1 MTNHLLTWITH
12 TELELQQRLKDV
24 QLVHQL
30 NLASDQHERLETFYG
45 VFLTQQLAAGQT
57 LEHLTSIHPALTAV
71 TLSWRAANLIEAEN
85 FEQEYLAGLRL
96 PQQGNALE
104 TAGGAFATAGLFT
117 PEGLSVTQLA
127 ILNAGLINNEVAPL
141 LEYLDGHLDA
151 VPEHFAS
158 LQAQLPDAADTIL
171 TTARNIR
178 EFSLTHPKSW
188 FDRSRDQ
195 LEGRIETAIAAELRE
210 RPAGTQDRGL
220 VVGVAGREQRP
231 RTILDLN
238 RHKIYLRLP
247 EQQPNSTTGE
257 VNWRVTIDGTT
268 KVYRT
273 GIAWGDETGFTE
285 ALDIA
290 IDHPVRELTVHD
302 VSNNITWTVPV
313 IDAKDPL
320 LLFTARGANVTANT
334 SLHYGQL
341 HVLAPTN
348 STLTDPVNNTTYTAH
363 PTATVEG
370 WDGWTLHTLDTT
382 AHASI
387 SLNPTVSIRSIDPHA
402 RVTFHHPEPP
412 TPHLH
417 SASGLPI
424 HTTTLTAEFP
434 PTPSGQPETWQ
445 LTISAYAGPG
455 KAGEEVAPTEELPVP
470 AEGGTFQIFDPEL
483 YDAPWVGEYLI
494 RIHGPRGESFR
505 HEYAIVEGLNTAV
518 AYNGASQAFRIP
530 TAGGL
535 TEVQLTLRPGEKSF
549 EAQPATITVGAHEAT
564 AHTTIHTEEGDQ
576 LPLTYTPPRLNFE
589 LPLENEPA
597 MWRATRL
604 GLRPKDF
611 DLSGTLRVRGNG
623 PLGDPKVTVRNQ
635 HGTPVATTKLTSPD
649 NGLTHTTPI
658 ARLRGQS
665 GALPTGRLDLEW
677 TDPTTDRRISVALA
691 DIANTEPEPI
701 TLDGATLQ
709 LPPKHSAWVWP
720 ATAPWE
726 PARALATNTLP
737 ADLQNAGA
745 LIVQPF
751 LADPFATLVTPVAPG
766 ANAVR
771 LEQPG
776 HFAGSDPALGE
787 LAAFISGESEHIPS
801 TARVLPMLW
810 EMLNNGIITGESV
823 KAVHHVFAAAP
834 AQALAALAESLVPQS
849 RQPGRVVEAGL
860 VRERFQSGETTGENW
875 MTVMALLGELDE
887 QATAGKPNL
896 KEMKN
901 HLLQL
906 AGPNL
911 VSVLLSGRDE
921 TLATACID
929 RSTVAIAAMDA
940 SQQKALLEMFFSDSS
955 IVPGAIMDDGSRLLA
970 VFEAFNQRE
979 DLNAL
984 LQGEPLIQS
993 ALTMLR
999 TLRAT
1004 DKSLFAHARIR
1015 FDKLEGVDTDA
1026 KENLWALTP
1035 VVSLVFALVARLHA
1049 HGLLSSSKTL
1059 DAATPGWAK
1068 MADLVPDLV
1077 TGDLI
1082 SAEAMVLAA
1091 KHQGVL

>member
-1 MTNHLLTWITH
+1 MTNHLLTWITQA
-12 TELELQQRLKDV
+12 ELDLKQRLAEV
-24 QLVHQL
+24 QLAHQL
-30 NLASDQHERLETFYG
+30 GLPSDQLERLETFYG
-45 VFLTQQLAAGQT
+45 IFLNQQLHSGQT
-57 LEHLTSIHPALTAV
+57 LGHLTSIHPALTAV
-71 TLSWRAANLIEAEN
+71 TLTWRAANLIDAEN
-85 FEQEYLAGLRL
+85 FAEEYRAGLNL
-96 PQQGNALE
+96 PQQANLLE
-104 TAGGAFATAGLFT
+104 TAGEAFAAAGLFT
-117 PEGLSVTQLA
+117 PAGLDATHLA

-141 LEYLDGHLDA
+141 LEYLDGHLDTL
-151 VPEHFAS
+151 PTHFAALS
-158 LQAQLPDAADTIL
+158 AQHPGAADEVL

-178 EFSLTHPKSW
+178 DFSLTHPKSW
-188 FDRSRDQ
+188 FDRRRDQ
-195 LEGRIETAIAAELRE
+195 LEGHIETAIAAELRE
-210 RPAGTQDRGL
+210 RPAGTIDRGL

-238 RHKIYLRLP
+238 RRKLYLRLP

-302 VSNNITWTVPV
+302 VSNNITWTVPI

-334 SLHYGQL
+334 SLHYGTL
-341 HVLAPTN
+341 HALAPTN
-348 STLTDPVNNTTYTAH
+348 STLSDPINNTTFTAH
-363 PTATVEG
+363 PTTTIEG
-370 WDGWTLHTLDTT
+370 WDGWTLHTLDTSN
-382 AHASI
+382 HASI
-387 SLNPTVSIRSIDPHA
+387 SLNPTVNIRSIDPHA

-417 SASGLPI
+417 SANGLPI
-424 HTTTLTAEFP
+424 HTTTLSAEFP
-434 PTPSGQPETWQ
+434 PTPSGQPETWH

-455 KAGEEVAPTEELPVP
+455 KQGEEVAPTEELPVP
-470 AEGGTFQIFDPEL
+470 AEGGSFQIFDPEL

-505 HEYAIVEGLNTAV
+505 HEYAIVEDLHTAV
-518 AYNGASQAFRIP
+518 SFNGASQAFRIP

-535 TEVQLTLRPGEKSF
+535 TEVQLTLGPGSKPF
-549 EAQPATITVGAHEAT
+549 EAQPATITVGSHEAT

-576 LPLTYTPPRLNFE
+576 LPLTYTPPRLGFE
-589 LPLENEPA
+589 LPLANEPA

-604 GLRPKDF
+604 GLSPKDF
-611 DLSGTLRVRGNG
+611 HIDGTLRVRGNG
-623 PLGDPKVTVRNQ
+623 PLGNPTATIRNL
-635 HGTPVATTKLTSPD
+635 HGTPIATTKLTSED
-649 NGLTHTTPI
+649 NGITHTTPI
-658 ARLRGQS
+658 AHLRGQS

-677 TDPTTDRRISVALA
+677 TDVTTDRRISVALA
-691 DIANTEPEPI
+691 DIANTESDPV
-701 TLDGATLQ
+701 TLDGATLH
-709 LPPKHSAWVWP
+709 LPPQHSAWVWP

-726 PARALATNTLP
+726 PARALASNTLP
-737 ADLQNAGA
+737 ADLHNAGA

-776 HFAGSDPALGE
+776 HFIGNDPALGE
-787 LAAFISGESEHIPS
+787 LSAFISGESEHIPS

-810 EMLNNGIITGESV
+810 EMLNNGIITGDAI

-834 AQALAALAESLVPQS
+834 AQALGALAESLVPQNK
-849 RQPGRVVEAGL
+849 QPGRVVEAGL
-860 VRERFQSGETTGENW
+860 VRARFESGQTTGDNW

-887 QATAGKPNL
+887 HATAGQPHL
-896 KEMKN
+896 KELKQ

-940 SQQKALLEMFFSDSS
+940 SQQQALLDMFFSDSS

-979 DLNAL
+979 ELNAL
-984 LQGEPLIQS
+984 LQAEPLIQS

-1091 KHQGVL
+1091 KHQGAL